1 MKPQTLIMLVVALG
15 CGLAAMVMTQR
26 FLTVPVV
33 EKPKGATVV
42 VAAIDIKPG
51 ERVTEQVIK
60 TVDWPQENL
69 PANAVTKPEDVIGR
83 SVRFPIA
90 ANEVVT
96 SIKIAADGIGPGL
109 EPIIDEGMRAMSLPI
124 KTHESAAGFIKP
136 GSKVDVVM
144 ISRGNN
150 DGGRA
155 KTILQNVRVIAV
167 NHSISENPEEAQKGT
182 VIEMITFLL
191 NPMDAESL
199 ALAQNTGSLQLVLR
213 NPMEDEFVKTKGVSH
228 EELFKGTSTLPEATK
243 GPENAPKVDP
253 GPSPLSGFLTKL
265 LQNKPKTEEPKTDV
279 KTEPIAQVAP
289 PPPIK
294 KKRLIYRDLQG
305 NVLMEVLLDADDK
318 VVESLEGMLEDVEEE
333 AEAVVSAAKFVPAPS
348 AVNRGGAP
356 VPSNPA
362 VDPATEGKPE
372 NGEPSADGT

>member
-33 EKPKGATVV
+33 EKPKGASVI

-60 TVDWPQENL
+60 TLEWPQENL
-69 PANAVTKPEDVIGR
+69 PANAITKPEDVIGR

-96 SIKIAADGIGPGL
+96 TLKIAADGVGPGL
-109 EPIIDEGMRAMSLPI
+109 EPIIEDGMRAMSVPI

-144 ISRGNN
+144 ISRGN

-191 NPMDAESL
+191 SPMDAESL
-199 ALAQNTGSLQLVLR
+199 ALAQSTGSLQLVLR
-213 NPMEDEFVKTKGVSH
+213 NPMEDEFVKTKGVNH
-228 EELFKGTSTLPEATK
+228 EELFRGTSSFSESAK
-243 GPENAPKVDP
+243 GPDNAPKVDP
-253 GPSPLSGFLTKL
+253 GPSALSGFLTKL
-265 LQNKPKTEEPKTDV
+265 MQNKPKTEAPNTDV

-356 VPSNPA
+356 AQSPPP

-372 NGEPSADGT
+372 EGVPSSDGT